1 MNRALK
7 VLGWTL
13 GIGVLLSVALVA
25 VIAAAVGSLDAA
37 PVIEINGDSIS
48 LMSMGAG
55 EWLVGVAAAMLAL
68 VVVLFVVP
76 VAVLL
81 PLLVVALV
89 LVGVVAGVLLVAAGA
104 VTLVCSPLILLVG
117 AVWLVVRLVRGGAR
131 GKRTAAPTDATI
143 AG

>member
-7 VLGWTL
+7 VMGWTL
-13 GIGVLLSVALVA
+13 LVGVLLSVALVA
-25 VIAAAVGSLDAA
+25 VIAAAVGSLDPA

-55 EWLVGVAAAMLAL
+55 DWIMLAVAVMSAL
-68 VVVLFVVP
+68 FIVLFVVP
-76 VAVLL
+76 VVVLV

-89 LVGVVAGVLLVAAGA
+89 LVGVVGGVVLVSAGA
-104 VTLVCSPLILLVG
+104 MALVCSPLILLIG
-117 AVWLVVRLVRGGAR
+117 AVWLIVRLVRGGAR